1 MSEAQP
7 GAADWADAALA
18 ASLIAVDPAAL
29 GGVVVSALA
38 GPVRDRW
45 LQELRHLCRNTGRFL
60 PHADDTALVGG
71 LDLAATLSSGRPQ
84 VRRGLLAE
92 YDGGCL
98 IVPMAERLSATQAGM
113 IAAALDQ
120 GAVNLQRD
128 GFSCSWP
135 ARLGVVLL
143 NETFEPDDACSAA
156 LLERCAFHLDL
167 SQVSVRDLSALPC
180 GPAAVAAAR
189 RRLAGVSV
197 PDALL
202 EALCRS
208 AVELGIGSLRAPLLA
223 RRAAVAAAAL
233 LGEQQV
239 SPAQARLAVRLVYAP
254 RSGEIQQPQAPSQE
268 QDESSAA
275 AAPEEPPPSESG
287 EDEGEASADDLAEMM
302 VATVRGMAKL
312 PLQVGNRSIRLVA
325 AGGPGGR
332 AGPAFLSTTR
342 GRPHGAR
349 PGTPGSGARLDLL
362 ATLRAAAPWQRL
374 RGGKPGADTAIAIH
388 KSDLQVRR
396 YRQRAATLTI
406 FLVDASGSAALQ
418 RLGEAKG
425 AVELLLADCYVR
437 RDSVAL
443 ITFRGQEAQM
453 LLPPT
458 RSLVRAKRCLAHLAG
473 GGGTPLPA
481 GLDAA
486 ASLAARS
493 QRRGM
498 VPAVVVLTD
507 GRGNISRAGHADRR
521 LAAEESLS
529 AARRLRAME
538 LGAMV
543 VDVSP
548 RGQAAARE
556 LAQAAGGSYMR
567 LPQADARHLSSAVQ
581 SMTGMGSGRAA

>member
-406 FLVDASGSAALQ
+406 FLVDASGSA
-418 RLGEAKG
+418 
-425 AVELLLADCYVR
+425 
-437 RDSVAL
+437 L